1 MGEGAQAGLG
11 TPVPVPECRCV
22 HLCGGRMLMQQVE
35 AVLYLCLIPECRCDH
50 QRTMREGGGACGL
63 RNSPTCA
70 RGTIISCCLDTSE
83 QFK

>member
-1 MGEGAQAGLG
+1 
-11 TPVPVPECRCV
+11 
-22 HLCGGRMLMQQVE
+22 MQQVE
-35 AVLYLCLIPECRCDH
+35 AILYLCLIPECRCDH

>member
-35 AVLYLCLIPECRCDH
+35 AILYLCLIPECRCDH
-50 QRTMREGGGACGL
+50 QRTMREGGGHAG
-63 RNSPTCA
+63 
-70 RGTIISCCLDTSE
+70 
-83 QFK
+83 